1 VLAMT
6 CRFPKSEILS
16 HFPMTSITPS
26 PRSYELGCIC
36 FGSSQEYRPGRDEPG
51 LRSKQRPAKRI
62 TLCLGDGGEADP
74 ALPEGRI
81 DTSYNT
87 LYKLVSMSV
96 NGPDSHV
103 QEQNA

>member
-1 VLAMT
+1 MLAMT
-6 CRFPKSEILS
+6 CPFPEIRNSFTFSNDFYHPLAQ
-16 HFPMTSITPS
+16 
-26 PRSYELGCIC
+26 SYEMDGIC
-36 FGSSQEYRPGRDEPG
+36 
-51 LRSKQRPAKRI
+51 
-62 TLCLGDGGEADP
+62 GDGGQAHP